1 MAHVILL
8 NGCSSAGK
16 TTLAVKLQQL
26 LPEPYQYIGLDQ
38 YRDGMPERVRGLN
51 APPGTEGMRGLN
63 VVPQPN
69 NQTAIQFGDFGD
81 LVLRNMRQ
89 SVAQFSN
96 SGIPVIID
104 DLLLKPE
111 YIADYIEFMDPTS
124 CWLIGV
130 QCDLSEVEARE
141 ASRPGRFPGTAA
153 EHYNRVHEFVD
164 SYDLIVDTS
173 NQSPR
178 QLAREVILR
187 LEQPPTA
194 LQNLLVANR

>member
-1 MAHVILL
+1 MAHIILL

-16 TTLAVKLQQL
+16 TTLAAKLQQL

-51 APPGTEGMRGLN
+51 APLGTEGMRGLN
-63 VVPQPN
+63 VVPLPN

-89 SVAQFSN
+89 SAAQFSN

-111 YIADYIEFMDPTS
+111 YVAEYVEFMDPNS

-130 QCDLSEVEARE
+130 RCDLSEVAARE
-141 ASRPGRFPGTAA
+141 AIRPGRFPGTAA
-153 EHYNRVHEFVD
+153 EHFHRVHQFVE
-164 SYDLIVDTS
+164 SYDLEVDTS
-173 NQSPR
+173 NRTPR
-178 QLAREVILR
+178 RLANEIIQR

-194 LQNLLVANR
+194 LQNNS

>member
-1 MAHVILL
+1 MAYVILL

-16 TTLAVKLQQL
+16 TTLAIKLQQL

-51 APPGTEGMRGLN
+51 APRGTEGMRGLN

-89 SVAQFSN
+89 SAAQFAN

-111 YIADYIEFMDPTS
+111 YVADYVEFMDPNN

-130 QCDLSEVEARE
+130 RCDLSEVAARE
-141 ASRPGRFPGTAA
+141 AIRPGRFPGTAA
-153 EHYNRVHEFVD
+153 EHFHRVHQFVE
-164 SYDLIVDTS
+164 SYDLEVDTS
-173 NQSPR
+173 NRTPR
-178 QLAREVILR
+178 RLANEIIQR

-194 LQNLLVANR
+194 LQNNS